1 MKKYIVTL
9 VLIVGYYDNEY
20 NEPRLRFNEITIEA
34 DTELNAIK
42 QAKDLD
48 QTGFSVWESY
58 CEEI

>member
-1 MKKYIVTL
+1 MKKYLVTL

-20 NEPRLRFNEITIEA
+20 NEPRLRFSEITVEA
-34 DTELNAIK
+34 ATELNAIK

-48 QTGFSVWESY
+48 RTGFSVWESY